1 MIDAGERPEG
11 EPEHSLTVATRVL
24 GEEAEIS
31 FCDTGAG
38 IPPETMARIFE
49 PLFTTKAGGTGLGLP
64 MVKQIVEQHGGQID
78 IDCPVRRGTQARL
91 RLPLRRAREA
101 AA

>member
-1 MIDAGERPEG
+1 MAEHGERPDDG
-11 EPEHSLTVATRVL
+11 SGHSLTVATRSL
-24 GEEAEIS
+24 GEEVEIS
-31 FCDTGAG
+31 FSDTGPG
-38 IPPETMARIFE
+38 ITPEAMTRIFE
-49 PLFTTKAGGTGLGLP
+49 PLFTTKAGGIGLGLP
-64 MVKQIVEQHGGQID
+64 MVKQIVEQHGGRID